1 MKDGIIGFCGCAIL
15 SAIRDEVSAW
25 VTLACSLAIAI
36 VTCGVQV
43 YRLIRDKD
51 RDEGEKRKKK
61 RDDEDEK

>member
-36 VTCGVQV
+36 VTCGLQI
-43 YRLIRDKD
+43 YRLVRDRDKD
-51 RDEGEKRKKK
+51 NDKKNKK
-61 RDDEDEK
+61 R

>member
-36 VTCGVQV
+36 VTCGIQV
-43 YRLIRDKD
+43 YRLIRDRDKD
-51 RDEGEKRKKK
+51 NDKKNKK
-61 RDDEDEK
+61 R